1 MTSLSAAG
9 VKDAPRPTWVL
20 ALSANHYDR
29 RRALTDPERAAV
41 GELAGQRTRWPTE
54 CSVAVARLTDPIDDV
69 LRVVT
74 PQAAWWGRGPVR
86 RALVAG
92 MNAHRSAFWAWD
104 RERWLRVL
112 RDTDPQ
118 IRQLVLAVAYLVC
131 EQRDLHLELRGFK
144 ARKFA
149 GRVFGTGPV
158 DAAIGRVQAHL
169 DGLGHR
175 TVLGRPMLTHAL
187 MDVMLLAG
195 SPLLEDLASRADLFV
210 WLRSR
215 EHNNAR
221 RHGVEQLA
229 RTLVEMGMLSEPP
242 FQPQPSREEWLARSQ
257 AGEIDVPAVW
267 LEWTRRWFETS
278 TLSRSSRTHT
288 YYGLIKAGRWLHQ
301 KHPDRTD
308 PGSWDRQLAAGWI
321 AAVDRLKVG
330 ELSKSLNANYMRARY
345 GEPMS
350 PRSKAQLIWSLRTFF
365 RDLQE
370 WEWIERRF
378 DPRRAFALPPSIRAL
393 IGPDPR
399 VISDEVWAKLMW
411 AGLNLTTADLPRH
424 GNPRGNGTPW
434 YPVELVQAVAML
446 WLFAGL
452 RVDEILRL
460 PVGAVRRQPSE
471 EGSTPTVCLLDVP
484 TNKTGTA
491 FTKPVDPTVGDAIE
505 AWEKARPAQ
514 PKFEDRKTGE
524 LVDVLLAYRGARIGE
539 KYVNQV
545 LIPLLCRKA
554 GVPREDVRGQITGHR
569 ARATI
574 ASQLYNAKDP
584 MSLFELQ
591 AWLGHSSPHSTQHYA
606 RITPVTL
613 TKAYQD
619 AGYFARNVRA
629 IEVLL
634 DRDAIQTGAAGAG
647 NPFEFYDLGHGY
659 CSYSFFE
666 QCPHRMACARC
677 DFYIPKPSSQ
687 AQLLEAKHG
696 LQRMLVQIPLTDEER
711 AAVENDQ
718 GAVDRLLD
726 RLTDTPTPAGS
737 TPRDLNAAD
746 PGRVALDIEH
756 RNGGAD
762 AAC

>member
-1 MTSLSAAG
+1 VSALAAASDGRRGWVLPLADRRYDRSPRLSAAERS
-9 VKDAPRPTWVL
+9 AL
-20 ALSANHYDR
+20 AELS
-29 RRALTDPERAAV
+29 
-41 GELAGQRTRWPTE
+41 GSRTRWPAE
-54 CSVAVARLTDPIDDV
+54 LAAAVTRLTEPIDDV
-69 LRVVT
+69 LAVVT
-74 PQAAWWGRGPVR
+74 PQAPWWGRYPAR
-86 RALVAG
+86 RALVTG
-92 MNAHRSAFWAWD
+92 MARETDAFWGWD
-104 RERWLRVL
+104 RDRWLRVL
-112 RDTDPQ
+112 AGSDPQ
-118 IRQLVLAVAYLVC
+118 IRQIILAVAYLAC
-131 EQRDLHLELRGFK
+131 GQRELHLKLRGFK

-158 DAAIGRVQAHL
+158 DTAVGRVQSHL
-169 DGLGHR
+169 DGLGHP
-175 TVLGRPMLTHAL
+175 TVLGRPMLAHAL

-195 SPLLEDLASRADLFV
+195 SPLLDDLGARADLFV
-210 WLRSR
+210 WLRSS
-215 EHNNAR
+215 ELNNAR

-229 RTLVEMGMLSEPP
+229 RTLVEMGVLGELP
-242 FQPQPSREEWLARSQ
+242 FQTQPSREEWLARSQ

-267 LEWTRRWFETS
+267 LEWTRRWFQTS
-278 TLSRSSRTHT
+278 TLGQSSRAHT
-288 YYGLIKAGRWLHQ
+288 YYGLIKAGRWLYRE
-301 KHPDRTD
+301 HPNRTD
-308 PGSWDRQLAAGWI
+308 PGSWDRQLASGWI

-345 GEPMS
+345 GGPLS

-378 DPRRAFALPPSIRAL
+378 DPRRAFALPRSIRAL

-411 AGLNLTTADLPRH
+411 AGLNLTTADLPVH
-424 GNPRGNGTPW
+424 GNTRGNGKPW
-434 YPVELVQAVAML
+434 YPLELVQAVAIL

-460 PVGAVRRQPSE
+460 PVGAVRWQPSE
-471 EGSTPTVCLLDVP
+471 EDSTPPVCLLDVP

-491 FTKPVDPTVGDAIE
+491 FTKPVDRLVGEAIE
-505 AWEKARPAQ
+505 AWETARPTQ
-514 PKFEDRKTGE
+514 PRFADRKTGE
-524 LVDVLLAYRGARIGE
+524 LVDVLLAYRSARIGE

-606 RITPVTL
+606 RITPTTL
-613 TKAYQD
+613 TKAYTD
-619 AGYFARNVRA
+619 AGYFARNVRT

-634 DRDAIQTGAAGAG
+634 DRDAITTGAASAG

-677 DFYIPKPSSQ
+677 DFYLPKQSSQ

-696 LQRMLVQIPLTDEER
+696 LQRMLVEISLTDNER
-711 AAVENDQ
+711 AAVEGDQ
-718 GAVDRLLD
+718 KAIDLLITG
-726 RLTDTPTPAGS
+726 LADTPPPAQAGPPVRRS
-737 TPRDLNAAD
+737 D
-746 PGRVALDIEH
+746 PGRRA
-756 RNGGAD
+756 
-762 AAC
+762 

>member
-1 MTSLSAAG
+1 MSEA
-9 VKDAPRPTWVL
+9 
-20 ALSANHYDR
+20 
-29 RRALTDPERAAV
+29 ERAAV
-41 GELAGQRTRWPTE
+41 GELAGQRTRWPPE
-54 CSVAVARLTDPIDDV
+54 LSAAVARLTEPIDDV
-69 LRVVT
+69 LRIVT
-74 PQAAWWGRGPVR
+74 PQAPWWGRYPAR
-86 RALVAG
+86 RALVAA
-92 MNAHRSAFWAWD
+92 MAAEESAFWGWD
-104 RERWLRVL
+104 RDRWLGVL
-112 RDTDPQ
+112 PDTDPQ

-131 EQRDLHLELRGFK
+131 GQRDLHLELRGFK

-149 GRVFGTGPV
+149 GRVFDQALV
-158 DAAIGRVQAHL
+158 DAAIGRVQAHM
-169 DGLGHR
+169 DGLGHP

-195 SPLLEDLASRADLFV
+195 SPLLEDLGARADLFV
-210 WLRSR
+210 GLRSR
-215 EHNNAR
+215 ELNNAR

-229 RTLVEMGMLSEPP
+229 RTLVEMGVLSELP
-242 FQPQPSREEWLARSQ
+242 FQTQPSREEWLARSQ

-267 LEWTRRWFETS
+267 LDWTRRWFETS
-278 TLSRSSRTHT
+278 TLGRSSRTHT
-288 YYGLIKAGRWLHQ
+288 YYALIKAGRWLHRE
-301 KHPDRTD
+301 HPDRTD
-308 PGSWDRQLAAGWI
+308 PGSWDRQLVAAWI
-321 AAVDRLKVG
+321 AAVDGLHVG
-330 ELSKSLNANYMRARY
+330 ELSKSLNANYMRARH
-345 GEPMS
+345 GGPLS
-350 PRSKAQLIWSLRTFF
+350 PRSKAHLIWSLRTFF

-378 DPRRAFALPPSIRAL
+378 DPRRAFALPRSIKAL

-411 AGLNLTTADLPRH
+411 AGLNLTAADLPRH
-424 GNPRGNGTPW
+424 GQPAGTALRGIRSSSSARSRCCGCSPGCASMRSSGC
-434 YPVELVQAVAML
+434 PSARS
-446 WLFAGL
+446 AGNTNTT
-452 RVDEILRL
+452 RDGERGCVC
-460 PVGAVRRQPSE
+460 
-471 EGSTPTVCLLDVP
+471 STYP

-505 AWEKARPAQ
+505 AWENTRPAQ

-613 TKAYQD
+613 TKAYTD
-619 AGYFARNVRA
+619 AGYFARNVRT

-634 DRDAIQTGAAGAG
+634 DRDAITTGARRRAAD
-647 NPFEFYDLGHGY
+647 PFEFYDLGHGY

-677 DFYIPKPSSQ
+677 DFYIPKPSSE
-687 AQLLEAKHG
+687 AQLLEAKDG
-696 LQRMLVQIPLTDEER
+696 LQRMLV
-711 AAVENDQ
+711 
-718 GAVDRLLD
+718 
-726 RLTDTPTPAGS
+726 
-737 TPRDLNAAD
+737 AD
-746 PGRVALDIEH
+746 PAHRQRARRRRGRPRRGRPAAH
-756 RNGGAD
+756 HAD
-762 AAC
+762 R

>member
-1 MTSLSAAG
+1 MSAVPAFNDHHPAWVMALADRRYDRTPQLSAAEQ
-9 VKDAPRPTWVL
+9 A
-20 ALSANHYDR
+20 AL
-29 RRALTDPERAAV
+29 
-41 GELAGQRTRWPTE
+41 GELSGSRTRWPPALAAT
-54 CSVAVARLTDPIDDV
+54 VARLTEPIDDV
-69 LRVVT
+69 LAVVT
-74 PQAAWWGRGPVR
+74 PHTAWWGRYPAR
-86 RALVAG
+86 RALVTG
-92 MNAHRSAFWAWD
+92 MAARTDAFWAWD
-104 RERWLRVL
+104 RGRWLRVV
-112 RDTDPQ
+112 RESDPQ
-118 IRQLVLAVAYLVC
+118 IRQLVLAVAYLAC
-131 EQRDLHLELRGFK
+131 GQRDLHLELRGFK

-149 GRVFGTGPV
+149 GRVFGADLV
-158 DAAIGRVQAHL
+158 DAAIGRVQAHM

-195 SPLLEDLASRADLFV
+195 TPLLEDLGARAGLFV

-215 EHNNAR
+215 EMNNAR

-229 RTLVEMGMLSEPP
+229 RTLVEMGVLSDSP
-242 FQPQPSREEWLARSQ
+242 FGTQSSREEWLARSQ

-267 LEWTRRWFETS
+267 LDWTRRWFETS

-288 YYGLIKAGRWLHQ
+288 YYGLIKAGRWLYRE
-301 KHPDRTD
+301 HPDRTD

-321 AAVDRLKVG
+321 AAVDGLKVG
-330 ELSKSLNANYMRARY
+330 ELSKSLNTNYMRARY
-345 GEPMS
+345 GGPLS

-378 DPRRAFALPPSIRAL
+378 DPRRAFALPRSISAL

-411 AGLNLTTADLPRH
+411 AGLNLTTADLPVH
-424 GNPRGNGTPW
+424 GNPRGNGKPW
-434 YPVELVQAVAML
+434 YPLELVQAVAML

-460 PVGAVRRQPSE
+460 PVGAIRWQRDTNENGEARS
-471 EGSTPTVCLLDVP
+471 VCLLDVP

-491 FTKPVDPTVGDAIE
+491 FTKPVDRTVGAAIE
-505 AWEKARPAQ
+505 AWENVRPAQ

-524 LVDVLLAYRGARIGE
+524 LVDVLLTYRGARIGE

-606 RITPVTL
+606 RITPLTL
-613 TKAYQD
+613 TKAYTD

-634 DRDAIQTGAAGAG
+634 DRDAIQSGAAADG

-677 DFYIPKPSSQ
+677 DFYLPKQSSQ
-687 AQLLEAKHG
+687 GQLLEARDG

-718 GAVDRLLD
+718 SAVNKLLD
-726 RLTDTPTPAGS
+726 RLTDTPTPAGP
-737 TPRDLNAAD
+737 TPRDLHAAD
-746 PGRVALDIEH
+746 PGRVAFDIEH
-756 RNGGAD
+756 RSGGAD

>member
-1 MTSLSAAG
+1 MTALAAERSQ
-9 VKDAPRPTWVL
+9 DAPQPVWVL

-29 RRALTDPERAAV
+29 RPGLSEAERAAV
-41 GELAGQRTRWPTE
+41 GELAGQRTRWTAE
-54 CSVAVARLTDPIDDV
+54 LSVAVARLTDPIDDV
-69 LRVVT
+69 LRIVT
-74 PQAAWWGRGPVR
+74 PQAEWWGRGPVR
-86 RALVAG
+86 RALVAA
-92 MNAHRSAFWAWD
+92 MAAEASAFWGWD
-104 RERWLRVL
+104 RDRWLGVL
-112 RDTDPQ
+112 RDTDAQ
-118 IRQLVLAVAYLVC
+118 IRQLMLAVAYLAC
-131 EQRDLHLELRGFK
+131 GQRDLHLDLRGFK

-149 GRVFGTGPV
+149 GRVFDQARV
-158 DAAIGRVQAHL
+158 DAAIGRVQAHM
-169 DGLGHR
+169 DGLGHP

-187 MDVMLLAG
+187 LDVMLLAG
-195 SPLLEDLASRADLFV
+195 SPLLEDLGARADLFV
-210 WLRSR
+210 ALRSR
-215 EHNNAR
+215 ELNNAR

-229 RTLVEMGMLSEPP
+229 RTLVEMGVLSELP
-242 FQPQPSREEWLARSQ
+242 FRTQPSREEWLQRSQ
-257 AGEIDVPAVW
+257 AGEIDVPKVW
-267 LEWTRRWFETS
+267 LDWTRRWFETS
-278 TLSRSSRTHT
+278 TLSRSGRTHT
-288 YYGLIKAGRWLHQ
+288 YYALIKAGRWLYRE
-301 KHPDRTD
+301 HPDRTD
-308 PGSWDRQLAAGWI
+308 PGSWDRQLVAGWI
-321 AAVDRLKVG
+321 AAVDELKVG
-330 ELSKSLNANYMRARY
+330 ELSKSLNANYMRARH
-345 GEPMS
+345 GGPLS
-350 PRSKAQLIWSLRTFF
+350 PRSKAHLIWSLRTFF

-378 DPRRAFALPPSIRAL
+378 DPRRAFAVPRSIKAL

-411 AGLNLTTADLPRH
+411 AGLNLTGADLPRH
-424 GNPRGNGTPW
+424 GSPRGDGKPW
-434 YPVELVQAVAML
+434 YPLELVRAVAML

-460 PVGAVRRQPSE
+460 PVGPIRWQHQHHLESDRR
-471 EGSTPTVCLLDVP
+471 VCLLDVP

-491 FTKPVDPTVGDAIE
+491 FTKPVDAAVDDAIA
-505 AWEKARPAQ
+505 AWENVRPVQ

-524 LVDVLLAYRGARIGE
+524 LVDVLLAYRGARLGE

-545 LIPLLCRKA
+545 LIPLLCKKA

-634 DRDAIQTGAAGAG
+634 DRDAVTTGAAGAG
-647 NPFEFYDLGHGY
+647 DPFEFYDLGHGY

-677 DFYIPKPSSQ
+677 DFYIPKASSQ

-696 LQRMLVQIPLTDEER
+696 LQRMLVQIPLTDNER
-711 AAVENDQ
+711 AAAEGDQ
-718 GAVDRLLD
+718 AAIERLLNT
-726 RLTDTPTPAGS
+726 LATVPTPDQS
-737 TPRDLNAAD
+737 
-746 PGRVALDIEH
+746 PGKPTSGH
-756 RNGGAD
+756 GD
-762 AAC
+762 A

>member
-1 MTSLSAAG
+1 MTALAAERSQ
-9 VKDAPRPTWVL
+9 DAPQPVWAL

-29 RRALTDPERAAV
+29 RPGLSEAERAAV
-41 GELAGQRTRWPTE
+41 SELAGQRTRWPAE
-54 CSVAVARLTDPIDDV
+54 LSAVVARLTDPIDDA
-69 LRVVT
+69 LRIVT

-86 RALVAG
+86 RALVAA
-92 MNAHRSAFWAWD
+92 MATEESSFWAWD
-104 RERWLRVL
+104 GRRWLRVL
-112 RDTDPQ
+112 RDTDAQ
-118 IRQLVLAVAYLVC
+118 IRQLLLAVAYLVC
-131 EQRDLHLELRGFK
+131 GQRDLHLELRGFK

-149 GRVFGTGPV
+149 GRVFDQARV
-158 DAAIGRVQAHL
+158 DAAIGRVQAHM
-169 DGLGHR
+169 DGLGHP
-175 TVLGRPMLTHAL
+175 TVLGRPMVTHAL
-187 MDVMLLAG
+187 MDVMLLVG
-195 SPLLEDLASRADLFV
+195 SPLLEDLGARADLFA

-215 EHNNAR
+215 ELNNAR

-229 RTLVEMGMLSEPP
+229 RTLVEMGVLSELP
-242 FQPQPSREEWLARSQ
+242 FRTQPSREEWLARSQ

-278 TLSRSSRTHT
+278 TLSRSGRTHT
-288 YYGLIKAGRWLHQ
+288 YYALIKAGRWLYRE
-301 KHPDRTD
+301 HPDRTD
-308 PGSWDRQLAAGWI
+308 PGSWDRQLVAGWI
-321 AAVDRLKVG
+321 AAVDGLRVG
-330 ELSKSLNANYMRARY
+330 ELSKALNANYMRARH
-345 GEPMS
+345 GGPLS
-350 PRSKAQLIWSLRTFF
+350 PRSKAHLIWSLRTFF

-378 DPRRAFALPPSIRAL
+378 DPRRAFALPRSISAL
-393 IGPDPR
+393 IGPNPR

-411 AGLNLTTADLPRH
+411 AGLNLTTSDLPRH
-424 GNPRGNGTPW
+424 GNARGKPW
-434 YPVELVQAVAML
+434 YPLELVSAVAQL
-446 WLFAGL
+446 WLFSGL

-460 PVGAVRRQPSE
+460 PVGAIRWQHQHDTQDGDRR
-471 EGSTPTVCLLDVP
+471 VCLLDVP

-505 AWEKARPAQ
+505 AWEKVRPAQ
-514 PKFEDRKTGE
+514 PRFEDRKTGE
-524 LVDVLLAYRGARIGE
+524 LVDVLLTYRGARIGE

-613 TKAYQD
+613 TKAYRD

-634 DRDAIQTGAAGAG
+634 DRDAITNGQAAGG
-647 NPFEFYDLGHGY
+647 RPFEFYDLGHGY
-659 CSYSFFE
+659 CSYTFFE

-687 AQLLEAKHG
+687 AHLLEAKHG
-696 LQRMLVQIPLTDEER
+696 LQRMLVEISLTDNER
-711 AAVENDQ
+711 AAAEGDQDAIDRLIAGLVATPPPTRATAAAGRGDQ
-718 GAVDRLLD
+718 G
-726 RLTDTPTPAGS
+726 
-737 TPRDLNAAD
+737 PRQ
-746 PGRVALDIEH
+746 
-756 RNGGAD
+756 
-762 AAC
+762 

>member
-1 MTSLSAAG
+1 MTALVAEHLE
-9 VKDAPRPTWVL
+9 DRPRLVWVL
-20 ALSANHYDR
+20 ALSDRRYDR
-29 RRALTDPERAAV
+29 RPGLSEAERAAV
-41 GELAGQRTRWPTE
+41 GELAGQRTRWPPE
-54 CSVAVARLTDPIDDV
+54 LSGAVARLTEPIDDV
-69 LRVVT
+69 LRIVT
-74 PQAAWWGRGPVR
+74 PQAPWWGRYPAR
-86 RALVAG
+86 RALVAAMAVEG
-92 MNAHRSAFWAWD
+92 GAFWGWD
-104 RERWLRVL
+104 RDRWLGVL
-112 RDTDPQ
+112 VDTDAQ

-131 EQRDLHLELRGFK
+131 GQRDLHLELRGFK

-149 GRVFGTGPV
+149 SRVFDQALV
-158 DAAIGRVQAHL
+158 DAAIRRVQAHM
-169 DGLGHR
+169 DGLGHP

-187 MDVMLLAG
+187 MDLTLLAG
-195 SPLLEDLASRADLFV
+195 SPLLEDVGACPDLLV

-215 EHNNAR
+215 ELNNAR

-229 RTLVEMGMLSEPP
+229 RTLVQMGVLGELP
-242 FQPQPSREEWLARSQ
+242 FSTQPTREEWLARSQ

-278 TLSRSSRTHT
+278 TLGRSSRTHT
-288 YYGLIKAGRWLHQ
+288 YYALIKAGRWLSRE
-301 KHPDRTD
+301 HPDRSD
-308 PGSWDRQLAAGWI
+308 PGSWDRQLVAAWI
-321 AAVDRLKVG
+321 AAVDGLRVG
-330 ELSKSLNANYMRARY
+330 ELSKALNANYMRARH
-345 GEPMS
+345 GGPLS
-350 PRSKAQLIWSLRTFF
+350 PRSKAHLIWSLRTFF

-370 WEWIERRF
+370 WEWIDRRF
-378 DPRRAFALPPSIRAL
+378 DPRRAFALPRSIKTL

-424 GNPRGNGTPW
+424 GQPGGNGAPW
-434 YPVELVQAVAML
+434 YPLELVHAVAML

-460 PVGAVRRQPSE
+460 PVGAIRWQHQHEGQDGNRR
-471 EGSTPTVCLLDVP
+471 VCLLDVP

-491 FTKPVDPTVGDAIE
+491 FTKPVDPTVGDAIQ
-505 AWEKARPAQ
+505 AWENVRPAQ
-514 PKFEDRKTGE
+514 PRFEDRKTGQ
-524 LVDVLLAYRGARIGE
+524 LVNVLLAYRGARIGE

-545 LIPLLCRKA
+545 LIPMLCRKA

-613 TKAYQD
+613 TKAYTD
-619 AGYFARNVRA
+619 AGYFGRNVRT

-634 DRDAIQTGAAGAG
+634 DRAAITTGAPGAS

-659 CSYSFFE
+659 CSYTFFE
-666 QCPHRMACARC
+666 QCPHRMAYARC
-677 DFYIPKPSSQ
+677 DFYIPKASTE

-696 LQRMLVQIPLTDEER
+696 LQRMLTQIPLTENER
-711 AAVENDQ
+711 AAVEGDQ
-718 GAVDRLLD
+718 DAVDRLLTT
-726 RLTDTPTPAGS
+726 LAAVPTPDH
-737 TPRDLNAAD
+737 P
-746 PGRVALDIEH
+746 PGKPNSPHD
-756 RNGGAD
+756 D
-762 AAC
+762 A